1 MARTSRT
8 PRTARTR
15 KADKGL
21 WECVIVGAGPA
32 GLSAAVYM
40 GRFKRR
46 TLVLDCGDGR
56 WSYGQ
61 VNHNYLGFPA
71 GVKGTRLHA
80 LGRKQAERFGVAFED
95 SEVTKVQHD
104 KRGFHLKTKKG
115 THQARTL
122 IWAAGVRDRW
132 PDFERAR
139 RLVGRHLFW
148 CIVCDGWRT
157 RDQRLLVLGN
167 TDPCVGTTLQFLT
180 YTRKITY
187 LCDRTQG
194 RPSSRAR
201 AKLAQAGIAYVE
213 GKVRRV
219 VVEKTAFDASS
230 RQKRTS
236 SRQYLPASTAAIRAE
251 LLRDLPSPWAD
262 GHIRIDDKNA
272 RPRGVLRRGL
282 RQQTQPS
289 GRHGRA
295 RAMAAQ
301 AATSCIR
308 RYRG

>member
-1 MARTSRT
+1 
-8 PRTARTR
+8 
-15 KADKGL
+15 
-21 WECVIVGAGPA
+21 VIVGAGPA

-95 SEVTKVQHD
+95 SEVTEVQHD

-132 PDFERAR
+132 PDFQGAK

-157 RDQRLLVLGN
+157 RSAPARPRQHGPVRRHDAAVPDLHAE
-167 TDPCVGTTLQFLT
+167 
-180 YTRKITY
+180 
-187 LCDRTQG
+187 DRICATHAEG
-194 RPSSRAR
+194 RPHARSSPSRH
-201 AKLAQAGIAYVE
+201 AYVE

-219 VVEKTAFDASS
+219 VVQKDCV
-230 RQKRTS
+230 RRVVLDDKRT
-236 SRQYLPASTAAIRAE
+236 LEADI
-251 LLRDLPSPWAD
+251 LFSPY
-262 GHIRIDDKNA
+262 GSN
-272 RPRGVLRRGL
+272 PR
-282 RQQTQPS
+282 TEPC
-289 GRHGRA
+289 
-295 RAMAAQ
+295 
-301 AATSCIR
+301 ATCPWP
-308 RYRG
+308 